1 MPPLFD
7 LHRDRFFRLPGNIQG
22 AAWLVLGGLCYTG
35 VSALIKYLCLT
46 LPFIEVAF
54 FRCALGLVIILPS
67 LLRHRF
73 VQMRSTRHGGHLWR
87 GVLGTL
93 SMMVGFFVLTRLH
106 LADATAVSFTTPL
119 FVIVVAAL
127 FLGETIRWR
136 RWTATAVGFVGVLVM
151 MRPGASG
158 FDIMLLVALAGA
170 CLNAVVVCV
179 VKSLTGTESSST
191 MLVMVTIWGSVL
203 LVVPAIVLWQ
213 PPTAVEWALAL
224 GLGSLATMGQY
235 CIIRAYTAGEATAV
249 APFDYL
255 RLPFS
260 VLLGLWVFAEVP
272 SVWTLVGALII
283 VGSTLYIA
291 RREAQ
296 LGQKVVPEAKSQKI
310 AT

>member
-1 MPPLFD
+1 LFD
-7 LHRDRFFRLPGNIQG
+7 QHRSSFARLPGNVQG
-22 AAWLVLGGLCYTG
+22 AAWLVLGGVCYT
-35 VSALIKYLCLT
+35 VVTALIKYLCLT

-54 FRCALGLVIILPS
+54 FRCALGLVVIMPS

-73 VQMRSTRHGGHLWR
+73 VQMRSKRHVGHLWR
-87 GVLGTL
+87 GVLGTC

-106 LADATAVSFTTPL
+106 LADATAVGFTTPL

-127 FLGETIRWR
+127 FLGEAVRWR

-158 FDIMLLVALAGA
+158 FDIMLLVALGGA
-170 CLNAVVVCV
+170 LLNAVTVCV
-179 VKSLTGTESSST
+179 VKSLTGSESSAT
-191 MLVMVTIWGSVL
+191 MLVMVTIWGTVL
-203 LVVPAIVLWQ
+203 LLLPAIVVWQ
-213 PPTAVEWALAL
+213 APTLLEWLLALA
-224 GLGSLATMGQY
+224 LGSLATMGQY

-260 VLLGLWVFAEVP
+260 VLLGFWIFAEIP

-283 VGSTLYIA
+283 IGSTLYIA

-296 LGQKVVPEAKSQKI
+296 LGKAVAPEVKSQKL